1 MTACL
6 NLDRYFQVAL
16 RMEQQFLFPRA
27 VDESTLFRIL
37 LCVCDIVT
45 AKGQCLS
52 IQEVVNQH
60 SMHGKGG
67 VAGGLAYRRKEG
79 VRRQEQIA
87 APLRKECGFLLE
99 NMGSGQI
106 EGQFPCKCGVHYR
119 SRGQWECSPCKLPC
133 CQDQGGQCWLKG
145 KVIQGVDEG
154 NFYQRV

>member
-1 MTACL
+1 M
-6 NLDRYFQVAL
+6 
-16 RMEQQFLFPRA
+16 
-27 VDESTLFRIL
+27 
-37 LCVCDIVT
+37 
-45 AKGQCLS
+45 KGNFTGTPS
-52 IQEVVNQH
+52 GIKGPIQEVVNQH